1 MKSLRS
7 KVFVGV
13 LCGLLLV
20 TAAAEV
26 LLYRQAVFFAEKE
39 LFSSLKKYAIALSE
53 VGVFDSRTGFT
64 LYHDWESRIKIGHE
78 DRPQFF
84 EFKTATGT
92 HLTDSH
98 NLGGDSLPQTGE
110 HQGEKLVDYGNIAL
124 GIYEHH
130 FSMVSGNRKELPL
143 KLVVAENTDLISSA
157 RDSTLRRLLYFT
169 PVALI
174 AAFLTSLALTT
185 ITLSSISRFTRR
197 VQTYNRTDSSSRLDL
212 GSIDKEMQPLGEAIN
227 KYMYQLN
234 KHSNLESKLL
244 ADTAHEI
251 RGPLETMRKELDQL
265 KQAGHSPAELSIHAD
280 NLDKN
285 LSGLQ
290 AMTDNMLMLYR
301 IESGNYNP
309 RLAPIEL
316 STELES
322 IVRPY
327 RKNEGAEI
335 EIAGDE
341 VTIVSNRSV
350 INLILTRLLNNA
362 IRHAPGSRIS
372 INWDSTNAG
381 VELHVDDAGE
391 GIPET
396 DRERIFDRHYRFQ
409 DHKQS
414 VTSGTGLGLAL
425 VRLYANTVK
434 AKTYCVDSPLGGARF
449 TVLFPAGTGRQTEI
463 PKNTE
468 NNSAGKNFEGAIT

>member
-20 TAAAEV
+20 TAAAEI

-39 LFSSLKKYAIALSE
+39 LFSSLKRYAVALAG
-53 VGVFDSRTGFT
+53 VGVFDPRTGFT
-64 LYHDWESRIKIGHE
+64 LYHDWESRIKVGPE

-98 NLGGDSLPQTGE
+98 NLGGDSLPEVGE
-110 HQGEKLVDYGNIAL
+110 HQGEKLVDYGAIDL

-130 FSMVSGNRKELPL
+130 FSMASGNRKELPL
-143 KLVVAENTDLISSA
+143 KLVVAENTELISSA
-157 RDSTLRRLLYFT
+157 RDSTLRGLLYFT
-169 PVALI
+169 PLALL

-185 ITLSSISRFTRR
+185 ITLSSIGRFTRR
-197 VQTYNRTDSSSRLDL
+197 VQTSSRTDNTSRLELD
-212 GSIDKEMQPLGEAIN
+212 SIDKEMQPLGEAIN

-234 KHSNLESKLL
+234 KHTNLESKLL

-251 RGPLETMRKELDQL
+251 REPLATMRKELVLL
-265 KQAGHSPAELSIHAD
+265 KQAGQSPAEVSIHAD

-309 RLAPIEL
+309 RLTSIEL
-316 STELES
+316 LTELQS

-327 RKNEGAEI
+327 HKNKETEI
-335 EIAGDE
+335 EIKGEE

-350 INLILTRLLNNA
+350 VNLIVTRLLNNA
-362 IRHAPGSRIS
+362 IQHAAGSRVL
-372 INWDSTNAG
+372 INWDITSAG
-381 VELHVDDAGE
+381 VELHVDDAGR
-391 GIPET
+391 GIPEI

-414 VTSGTGLGLAL
+414 ATSGTGLGLVL
-425 VRLYANTVK
+425 VRLYANTVN
-434 AKTYCVDSPLGGARF
+434 AKTFCVDSPLGGARF
-449 TVLFPAGTGRQTEI
+449 TVLFPAESGKQAEFST
-463 PKNTE
+463 NTRNTQLE
-468 NNSAGKNFEGAIT
+468 RAVT

>member
-26 LLYRQAVFFAEKE
+26 LLYRQAVYFAEKE
-39 LFSSLKKYAIALSE
+39 LFSSLKRYAVALSDA
-53 VGVFDSRTGFT
+53 GIFDNRTGFT
-64 LYHDWESRIKIGHE
+64 LYRNWENRIKIGPE

-98 NLGGDSLPQTGE
+98 NLGGDSLPEVGE
-110 HQGEKLVDYGNIAL
+110 HQGEKLVDYGDIDL

-130 FSMVSGNRKELPL
+130 FSMESGNRKELPL
-143 KLVVAENTDLISSA
+143 KLIVAENTDLIRAA
-157 RDSTLRRLLYFT
+157 RDSTLKRLLYFT
-169 PVALI
+169 PLALL
-174 AAFLTSLALTT
+174 AAFLTSLVLTT

-197 VQTYNRTDSSSRLDL
+197 VQTYSRTDSTSRLEL
-212 GSIDKEMQPLGEAIN
+212 GAIDKEMQPLGEALN

-234 KHSNLESKLL
+234 KHTNLESKLL

-251 RGPLETMRKELDQL
+251 RAPLDTMRNELDLL
-265 KQAGHSPAELSIHAD
+265 KQASHSPAELSIHAD
-280 NLDKN
+280 NLDNN

-309 RLAPIEL
+309 RLSPFEL
-316 STELES
+316 STELQS

-327 RKNEGAEI
+327 RKNKDAEI
-335 EIAGDE
+335 EISGEE

-350 INLILTRLLNNA
+350 VNLIVTRLLNNA
-362 IRHAPGSRIS
+362 IQHAEGSKIS
-372 INWDSTNAG
+372 INWDSTPTGAA
-381 VELHVDDAGE
+381 LHVDDAGP
-391 GIPET
+391 GIPEVE
-396 DRERIFDRHYRFQ
+396 RERIFDRHYRFQ
-409 DHKQS
+409 DHRQAA
-414 VTSGTGLGLAL
+414 TSGTGLGLAL
-425 VRLYANTVK
+425 VRLYANTVN
-434 AKTYCVDSPLGGARF
+434 AKTSCEESPLGGARF
-449 TVLFPAGTGRQTEI
+449 TVLFPVTANKQTELAI
-463 PKNTE
+463 SKLDH
-468 NNSAGKNFEGAIT
+468 SKLEGGVT